1 MIKPSCMRE
10 VKNKGRT
17 ELYISDHV
25 QEYMAW
31 NSLCKGWSIRFGG
44 RGVCVCVCVCVF
56 KKKMQKDTVRKKKH
70 SSAYRSQKNTC
81 KGMMS
86 IYIIYVNLGKT
97 GFVER
102 SRKF

>member
-1 MIKPSCMRE
+1 MRE
-10 VKNKGRT
+10 VKNKRRT

-44 RGVCVCVCVCVF
+44 RGVCVCVFFKDAKGYCQ
-56 KKKMQKDTVRKKKH
+56 KKKTLK
-70 SSAYRSQKNTC
+70 KNTC
-81 KGMMS
+81 KGMML
-86 IYIIYVNLGKT
+86 IYIIYVNLGET